1 MTKSNRSHYEP
12 EAGLMEGTLRDKVA
26 EAGEHLREVGHLA
39 RDAAQ
44 EGVQRVKQ
52 TATRKFEQ
60 GWDKVKGLEEDV
72 ESRIR
77 SHPLKSVLIAAGVGF
92 LLSLIVRR
100 V

>member
-1 MTKSNRSHYEP
+1 MTNRHYEP
-12 EAGLMEGTLRDKVA
+12 EARLMEGTLRDKVS

-44 EGVQRVKQ
+44 ESVQRVKQ

-60 GWDKVKGLEEDV
+60 GWDRVKGLEEDV
-72 ESRIR
+72 EGRIR